1 MAFLH
6 KIGYNKEKTEG
17 FIMKNFKKG
26 FTIAEVIVTLVL
38 IGIVAAI
45 SIPSIYINH
54 QKRVDRTRIKNAIVT
69 FDSLI
74 REVDISLG
82 RASTTTN
89 IKNKLTNNNCE
100 NLPNYMTIVYNKG
113 CIVSTPDGTWW
124 DFTNGNIKGETVNAT
139 VKRCAIRV
147 RVAANEKDLGTIL
160 NPSVDYSNGA
170 YLFAIKTN
178 EGLQIN
184 NMKTSEDLDNAGI
197 VWCSNH
203 VDNNTKTYL
212 NDAIEHLE
220 KFKN

>member
-82 RASTTTN
+82 RAATTAN
-89 IKNKLTNNNCE
+89 IKDELINRDCQ
-100 NLPNYMTIVYNKG
+100 NLPNHMTIVYNKG

-124 DFTNGNIKGETVNAT
+124 DFTQPKAQGNNNDRYPDLVVIK
-139 VKRCAIRV
+139 
-147 RVAANEKDLGTIL
+147 VAPNEKEL
-160 NPSVDYSNGA
+160 NNMTNPITSYPNGA
-170 YLFAIKTN
+170 YFLAQKTRD
-178 EGLQIN
+178 GLQIN
-184 NMKTSEDLDNAGI
+184 NVSLMGRDGDGNINNNADTTKI
-197 VWCSNH
+197 I
-203 VDNNTKTYL
+203 NN
-212 NDAIEHLE
+212 LE
-220 KFKN
+220 KFKGTAIENH